1 MVISE
6 DLKTNSNISIKFN
19 NKIVFLIKILDVK
32 NNNYQFEFI
41 INKVFPEQ
49 VKKQYVLTRL
59 ELETFIQ
66 NYYRAFTG
74 ES

>member
-49 VKKQYVLTRL
+49 VKKQYILTRL
-59 ELETFIQ
+59 ELETLIQ
-66 NYYRAFTG
+66 NYYRTFTG